1 MTAFFDREL
10 LIENYVE
17 QIIDNMDNETMH
29 CIVYETLVDNF
40 SSYSDEELIT
50 VVTEY
55 YPELLE
61 NVK

>member
-17 QIIDNMDNETMH
+17 QIIDNMDSKTMMR
-29 CIVYETLVDNF
+29 IIYETLVDNL

-50 VVTEY
+50 VVTEH